1 MECRERYFTI
11 AVDLS
16 VTGEE
21 LRFEA
26 VSKYESNRPTSVYC
40 CAGWPF
46 LKNASNFPVLLSF
59 IGLDVLLLT
68 LSQVRIM
75 CIPSLSNTAPS
86 MATRSKSSL
95 FKAWWSSGHLTSAL
109 TLKTKCVQNLI

>member
-1 MECRERYFTI
+1 MECRERYFMI

-16 VTGEE
+16 VAGEE

-26 VSKYESNRPTSVYC
+26 VSKYETDQTNKCLQVQLR
-40 CAGWPF
+40 
-46 LKNASNFPVLLSF
+46 F
-59 IGLDVLLLT
+59 IGPNVLLLT
-68 LSQVRIM
+68 FFQVRIT
-75 CIPSLSNTAPS
+75 CIPSLSNTVPS
-86 MATRSKSSL
+86 MATRSRFSL